1 MTTVGE
7 AAAERIDDIESI
19 LRLMAKHD
27 WTRLTITEDGFTLS
41 GDDVGATMVLGVRR
55 DAPGGTA

>member
-7 AAAERIDDIESI
+7 AAAERIGDIETI

-27 WTRLTITEDGFTLS
+27 WTRLTITEDGFSLS
-41 GDDVGATMVLGVRR
+41 GEDIGASLVMGVRR
-55 DAPGGTA
+55 EDLE